1 MSEKEPYKVTM
12 LVEDWEYN
20 EERGGW
26 DYKLR
31 DENNKIHLVKETDT
45 KKADIK
51 KADTKDADTKD
62 ADTKEAD
69 TKQTDAQQADSK

>member
-1 MSEKEPYKVTM
+1 MF
-12 LVEDWEYN
+12 VEDWKYD

-26 DYKLR
+26 DYKLQ
-31 DENNKIHLVKETDT
+31 DENNKIHWVKETDT

-51 KADTKDADTKD
+51 QAN
-62 ADTKEAD
+62 TKEAD